1 MSQSKA
7 GRLEGLS
14 SESKGTKVSSREC
27 FNLIDRGGWCDCS
40 HVLPKKRL
48 KTVHQARATGRKINS
63 KVRGPSESIHS
74 LNVDLVV
81 TVISSR
87 RIVYKRFKRQGK
99 NIRMRITSNEWLKRN
114 QSCKSQ
120 DRRG

>member
-1 MSQSKA
+1 MFNP
-7 GRLEGLS
+7 S
-14 SESKGTKVSSREC
+14 SS
-27 FNLIDRGGWCDCS
+27 
-40 HVLPKKRL
+40 
-48 KTVHQARATGRKINS
+48 GRKIKSN
-63 KVRGPSESIHS
+63 VRGPSEIIHS

-81 TVISSR
+81 TAISSR
-87 RIVYKRFKRQGK
+87 RIVCKKFKRQGK